1 MEKVKSVDEFFN
13 KIKLWKAELSLLR
26 SSLLLTE
33 LKEELK
39 WGIPTYTVDGKNVVS
54 ISGYKNHFALWFF
67 QGALL
72 KDTSKVLINAQEG
85 KTKAQRQWR
94 FKSVEDI
101 DVDLLSAYV
110 IEAIRNQ
117 REGKEIP
124 INRSGVFL
132 IPSKLKDE
140 LNKDAVLLKNFNLL
154 TKGKQKEYCTYISEA
169 KKESTQNKRIL
180 KIIPMI
186 NNLIGLN
193 DKYKKK

>member
-26 SSLLLTE
+26 STLLLTE

-39 WGIPTYTVDGKNVVS
+39 WGIPTYTIDGKNVVS

-72 KDTSKVLINAQEG
+72 KDISKVLVNAQEG

-94 FKSVEDI
+94 FSSIEDI
-101 DVDLLSAYV
+101 DIELLNIYIV
-110 IEAIRNQ
+110 EAVQNVK
-117 REGKEIP
+117 EGKKVP
-124 INRSGVFL
+124 VNRSGTFV
-132 IPSKLKDE
+132 IPSKLNDE
-140 LNKDAVLLKNFNLL
+140 LNKDAVLLENFNLL

-169 KKESTQNKRIL
+169 KKETTQNKRIL

-186 NNLIGLN
+186 NSLKGLN
-193 DKYKKK
+193 DKYKNK